1 MFVII
6 LISWT
11 NKLTIIANF
20 VTRNHVFSKNTWNG
34 FCVTSNHGRWVLETN
49 IYQSTT
55 VRNGKGATASSPNLS
70 MGISERESE
79 YSYPLVL
86 SKKWG
91 RHFRMKM
98 IKSILDSKKISGE
111 CLMLDVTCPVLSSW
125 WINLF
130 LMKCQR
136 YQKNR
141 MKERR

>member
-1 MFVII
+1 
-6 LISWT
+6 
-11 NKLTIIANF
+11 
-20 VTRNHVFSKNTWNG
+20 
-34 FCVTSNHGRWVLETN
+34 
-49 IYQSTT
+49 
-55 VRNGKGATASSPNLS
+55 
-70 MGISERESE
+70 
-79 YSYPLVL
+79 VL

-91 RHFRMKM
+91 RHFQMKM

-111 CLMLDVTCPVLSSW
+111 CLMLDVTCPVLCSW